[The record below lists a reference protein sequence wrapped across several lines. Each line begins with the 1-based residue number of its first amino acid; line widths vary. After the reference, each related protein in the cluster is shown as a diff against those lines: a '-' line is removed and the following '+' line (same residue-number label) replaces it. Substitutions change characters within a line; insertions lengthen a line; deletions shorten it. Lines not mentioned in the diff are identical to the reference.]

1 MYGGDMYIAAMT
13 IINSVREVIH
23 MPVSGVGNGAQPV
36 MSFNYGAK
44 EYGRVKQTI
53 RYTAV
58 ILLVYTL
65 FAWGMTML
73 FPNQFVMIFNKDAES
88 AATYGKIHAYL
99 FLRIFLH
106 GISIHRADNV
116 SGTWKIK
123 AGNLLFH
130 VKEGDHCCAAY
141 VFTANDPGN
150 RRDRRISCR
159 TDLKPDRGLACLIT
173 MYVTVYLETGGFDD
187 SYRQAELGKTCS

>member
-1 MYGGDMYIAAMT
+1 MVCNINLAMYGGDMYIAAMT

-73 FPNQFVMIFNKDAES
+73 FPNQFVIIFNKDAELLPLTVKS
-88 AATYGKIHAYL
+88 MHIYSVSYTHLLKTLVGELPKLGGQFSFGTGVEWGYFDQQAAVAESQNPKMTIMEDFWEEYPTLKEVEVRLSLIH
-99 FLRIFLH
+99 I
-106 GISIHRADNV
+106 
-116 SGTWKIK
+116 
-123 AGNLLFH
+123 
-130 VKEGDHCCAAY
+130 
-141 VFTANDPGN
+141 
-150 RRDRRISCR
+150 
-159 TDLKPDRGLACLIT
+159 
-173 MYVTVYLETGGFDD
+173 
-187 SYRQAELGKTCS
+187 

>member
-1 MYGGDMYIAAMT
+1 
-13 IINSVREVIH
+13 
-23 MPVSGVGNGAQPV
+23 
-36 MSFNYGAK
+36 
-44 EYGRVKQTI
+44 
-53 RYTAV
+53 
-58 ILLVYTL
+58 
-65 FAWGMTML
+65 MTML
-73 FPNQFVMIFNKDAES
+73 FPNQFVMIFNKDAELLPLTVKS
-88 AATYGKIHAYL
+88 MHIY
-99 FLRIFLH
+99 FFWIFLH

-159 TDLKPDRGLACLIT
+159 TNLKPDRGTGLLYYHVCYGLS
-173 MYVTVYLETGGFDD
+173 ETGGLTIYAVNRTTE
-187 SYRQAELGKTCS
+187 SALYVMG